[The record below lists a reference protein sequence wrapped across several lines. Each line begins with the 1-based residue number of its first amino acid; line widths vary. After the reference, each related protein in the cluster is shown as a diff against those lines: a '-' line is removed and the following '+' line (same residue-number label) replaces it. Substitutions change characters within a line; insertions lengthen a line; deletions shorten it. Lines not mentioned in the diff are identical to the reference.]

1 MTSHFATQANVQK
14 ISNSPQRAKR
24 FKECCKFKDL
34 KSIKIK
40 LDVKTRWDS
49 GYLMMSQAVYLRK
62 AIDQFID
69 DADDNEHLYLYKLS
83 SDEWNMCEILI
94 TILMPFKQASQ
105 TLQQGTRPSIDEV
118 FYTYESL
125 FNKIDQLKATFMLP
139 RYLKKDWVNALH
151 VAVDAMSAKLGKHYD
166 HTDQPFVYPEGVIL
180 EPCGKLALFEQELFP
195 GHNMAQKYKD
205 ACRKR
210 YVDDYE
216 LAVQAIDEESEDP
229 SLPLSK
235 GKFSEHAYY
244 GGY

>member
-1 MTSHFATQANVQK
+1 
-14 ISNSPQRAKR
+14 
-24 FKECCKFKDL
+24 
-34 KSIKIK
+34 
-40 LDVKTRWDS
+40 
-49 GYLMMSQAVYLRK
+49 
-62 AIDQFID
+62 
-69 DADDNEHLYLYKLS
+69 
-83 SDEWNMCEILI
+83 MCEILI

-125 FNKIDQLKATFMLP
+125 FNKIDQFKATFMLP

-151 VAVDAMSAKLGKHYD
+151 IAVNAMSAKLGKHYD
-166 HTDQPFVYPEGVIL
+166 RTDQPFVYPEGVIL

-229 SLPLSK
+229 SLPSSK

-244 GGY
+244 GGYRSFLNKVAASQSPSNEFDRYMSMPNPAQDCTTLEWWKQNQFQFPNLALMARDIFAVPATGAGIE